1 MVLRLFNPG
10 CELEVA
16 NGSRYFH
23 LPKNPS
29 MLEDDLAVIPMYLSQ
44 HGDYVVVKSLPDCNF
59 LSFWRNY
66 YDASFVTADSH
77 DSLPKNAVDGFV
89 PWGISPRAWNIAEKF
104 RDSFSQEF
112 VSGEGFGFHDVQKML
127 FNRTSSASLFRA
139 FISKS
144 SYPDIYPNLSHIPL
158 IAGTEDE
165 AYAYFDFAFKQF
177 GGTVFKALYGSSGR
191 GVRIFRRN
199 QLSDNIRQW
208 TGFVIKSQGG
218 VECEPL
224 YNKLR
229 DFSVHFDIVDHKP
242 VFRGFSRF
250 TTSENGLY
258 RCSKVKK
265 FSEIELFPKETADD
279 LVNTLSSCLV
289 KSIYCSCYSGPLG
302 VDCMIYS
309 ETGGELKIN
318 PCVEINC
325 RYTMGRLALDLEHL
339 VSSESDAELYV
350 SQKTEIEDFFMHKPI
365 FSEGRLVSGFLMLTP
380 ENTKCFVAGILAA
393 GGDFYPN

>member
-16 NGSRYFH
+16 NGSCYFH

-29 MLEDDLAVIPMYLSQ
+29 VLEDDLAVIPMYLSQ
-44 HGDYVVVKSLPDCNF
+44 RGDYVVVKSLPDSNF
-59 LSFWRNY
+59 VNFWRNY
-66 YDASFVTADSH
+66 YDVCFVTADNP

-89 PWGISPRAWNIAEKF
+89 PWGISPRAWNIAGKF
-104 RDSFSQEF
+104 RDCFSQEF
-112 VSGEGFGFHDVQKML
+112 VSSERFGFHEVQKML
-127 FNRTSSASLFRA
+127 FDRTSSASVFRN
-139 FISKS
+139 FIAKS
-144 SYPDIYPNLSHIPL
+144 SYSDVYPNISQIPL
-158 IAGTEDE
+158 IAKTEDE

-199 QLSDNIRQW
+199 ELSDNIRQW

-224 YNKLR
+224 YNRLR

-258 RCSKVKK
+258 RCSKVKN
-265 FSEIELFPKETADD
+265 FSEIEFFPKAIADD
-279 LVNTLSSCLV
+279 LVNTLGGCLV
-289 KSIYCSCYSGPLG
+289 ESIFCSSYCGPLG

-309 ETGGELKIN
+309 DSDGGLKIN

-339 VSSESDAELYV
+339 VSPNSVADLYV
-350 SQKTEIEDFFMHKPI
+350 SQKTEIEDFIKHIPV
-365 FSEGRLVSGFLMLTP
+365 FSEGRLVSGFLRLTP
-380 ENTKCFVAGILAA
+380 ENTKCFVAGILATEL
-393 GGDFYPN
+393 